1 MQLVLEL
8 QYEVVHARRTPNNAR
23 VDIQECT
30 CHICQKRGKP
40 VWTGGEMWGKVEMDE
55 EVSQIDEVASYDK
68 KDSLRFRQVASRV
81 EGGGRAP

>member
-1 MQLVLEL
+1 
-8 QYEVVHARRTPNNAR
+8 
-23 VDIQECT
+23 
-30 CHICQKRGKP
+30 
-40 VWTGGEMWGKVEMDE
+40 MWGKVEMDE